1 MAIAYILIALLV
13 MVVNIEQ
20 LPGVIKLIVRSA
32 FGLEAGY
39 GAIIGMAIQWGVQ
52 AWHLLQRS
60 RTGKLSHAAAAA
72 EVSHPVKQGLVQ
84 AFLCLC

>member
-39 GAIIGMAIQWGVQ
+39 GAIIGMAIQGGVKRGIYSNEAGQ
-52 AWHLLQRS
+52 EALLTPQRQPRS
-60 RTGKLSHAAAAA
+60 RI
-72 EVSHPVKQGLVQ
+72 Q
-84 AFLCLC
+84 